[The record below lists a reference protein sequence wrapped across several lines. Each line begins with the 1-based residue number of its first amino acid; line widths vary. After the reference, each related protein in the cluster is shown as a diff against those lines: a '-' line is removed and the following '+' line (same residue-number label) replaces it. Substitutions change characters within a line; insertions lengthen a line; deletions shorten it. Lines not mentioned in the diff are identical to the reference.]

1 MEIFL
6 CAWIFDPDEN
16 GEQIIV
22 AEEPEGEYISLYNVL
37 KLPNGNNGHK
47 KTVMAILRS

>member
-1 MEIFL
+1 MEIFFVRL
-6 CAWIFDPDEN
+6 DINPDEN

-37 KLPNGNNGHK
+37 NFPTEIMDIK
-47 KTVMAILRS
+47 KQL